1 MAHYD
6 IKYSPGSTEEG
17 STQEGNSIISK
28 PGPVDYGQDG
38 WYGGFDDSGSY
49 LVVSDTNVTS
59 LAGRPTAGATG
70 TADPNMPTFWKVSKS
85 DAAILNLIN
94 KLPGSPGGFSNVTD
108 AKAWLDSNP
117 DYGLVTGPDSNVSLL
132 IFGDVNGT
140 LNYWTV
146 SPSGTSGPI
155 DLGSGFSR
163 NNLNWYVIDKGFM
176 LYDNY
181 NQYGAFITANGILLD
196 SRQYSASNDYDDLDG
211 KWLYINDYTNKVF
224 SYSDGVQFGS
234 VDWSALDDYYTDWN
248 YDGATQNWGIIM
260 YGRIGS
266 TSKYYLLDFSIN
278 ENFGTE
284 IASWDNNLYQVNEF
298 VYGYGDFV
306 ALIKKDPNNGYKVLE
321 FSIVNHL
328 GSVLHTVDL
337 SSDDI
342 YDWDVNAF
350 GHGKINF
357 IFSGNDQNQDYLI
370 YFYNGSNDIL
380 ISRRHERGN
389 NYLYH
394 NTYYRGFYG
403 GRPRTNTSE
412 DFLLVLYSANYGYN
426 YSLGLGYSIAPE
438 YLSLVPYFDGD
449 TITTG
454 RRYTFQDSGV
464 QDKYF
469 SFDIAKGNN
478 FLTRVIM
485 DYGNTNQY
493 KFLSIT
499 PSGLS
504 YNSSVAQSAGNDIW
518 YDGDRFLY
526 QNYETFLLTLLTTD
540 GTVLDTLDVSD
551 SGGISAI
558 LNRNNTF
565 IVLTSTKARYVNN
578 AHSTFQTMTL
588 PPSYNYYYPN
598 DCESYP
604 EGARVPGKFLI
615 ANFDD
620 YSVQIFTDDSYASF
634 SPGYNFTESGQY
646 DLGMS
651 KNTFYIIYR
660 DNSSVWHFNLYD
672 FSGTLLKSHSQ
683 AITNLDWYLT
693 QDTLYFRGYENGLYY
708 WTTMSASSINTIT
721 NENDFAFIVSDWRQ
735 FDCWC

>member
-6 IKYSPGSTEEG
+6 IKFSPGYAQAN

-28 PGPVDYGQDG
+28 PGPVDYTEGG
-38 WYGGFDDSGSY
+38 WYGGYDDAGSY
-49 LVVSDTNVTS
+49 LVISDTNSTS
-59 LAGRPTAGATG
+59 LSGKPTANATG
-70 TADPNMPTFWKVSKS
+70 TADLNMPTFWKVNKDNTS
-85 DAAILNLIN
+85 ILNLIN
-94 KLPGSPGGFSNVTD
+94 KLPGSPGDFTNAED
-108 AKAWLDSNP
+108 AKTWINNSST
-117 DYGLVTGPDSNVSLL
+117 YGLVTGSDSGISLL

-146 SPSGTSGPI
+146 SPSGTSGPV

-163 NNLNWYVIDKGFM
+163 NNLNWYVNNKGFM
-176 LYDNY
+176 LYDY
-181 NQYGAFITANGILLD
+181 NNNYGAFITANGTLLD
-196 SRQYSASNDYDDLDG
+196 SRQYSGSDYGDPDG

-224 SYSDGVQFGS
+224 SYSDGVQFRA

-260 YGRIGS
+260 YGRSGS
-266 TSKYYLLDFSIN
+266 TSKYLLLDFSVG

-284 IASWDNNLYQVNEF
+284 IASWDNNLYEVNEF
-298 VYGYGDFV
+298 VYSYGDFV
-306 ALIKKDPNNGYKVLE
+306 ALIKTDRNNGYKVLE

-342 YDWDVNAF
+342 YDWDFNMF
-350 GHGKINF
+350 GHGKMNA

-394 NTYYRGFYG
+394 NTYYREFYS
-403 GRPRTNTSE
+403 GRPRTHTSE
-412 DFLLVLYSANYGYN
+412 NFLLILYSANYGYD

-449 TITTG
+449 STG
-454 RRYTFQDSGV
+454 RHYTFQDSGV

-469 SFDIAKGNN
+469 GFDIAKGNN

-504 YNSSVAQSAGNDIW
+504 YNSSVAQSSNNDTW

-526 QNYETFLLTLLTTD
+526 QNYDTGLLTLLTTD
-540 GTVLDTLDVSD
+540 GTVLDTLDVSEGV
-551 SGGISAI
+551 SNI

-565 IVLTSTKARYVNN
+565 IILTSTKARYVNN

-588 PPSYNYYYPN
+588 PSSYDWFYPN

-604 EGARVPGKFLI
+604 EGAQIPGKFLI
-615 ANFDD
+615 ANLDD

-634 SPGYNFTESGQY
+634 SPGYNFTENGHY
-646 DLGMS
+646 NLGMS
-651 KNTFYIIYR
+651 KNTFYIIYK
-660 DNSSVWHFNLYD
+660 DNSLIWHFNLYD
-672 FSGTLLKSHSQ
+672 FSGTLLNSNTQ
-683 AITNLDWYLT
+683 AITDLDWYLT
-693 QDTLYFRGYENGLYY
+693 QDTLYYTGYENDLYY

-721 NENDFAFIVSDWRQ
+721 NENSFNFTVSDWRQ
-735 FDCWC
+735 TDCWC